1 MNLNEHSPIEVKDY
15 LLSNSIGFIAF
26 EHKAVFTCEEAKAE
40 KIGAKGIEVKNLFLK
55 DKKSRRFYLIVAPEE
70 LVIDLKSLGLLLYE
84 KLKFANETD
93 LIEIL
98 GLTPGAVS
106 PFGLLNDHQNQ
117 VKLIL
122 HKSVGESDY
131 VQFHP
136 NINTQT
142 LELTQGE
149 FGKCLTLFGNE
160 FEYLE
165 F

>member
-1 MNLNEHSPIEVKDY
+1 MDVNKQTPIEVKDY
-15 LLSNSIGFIAF
+15 LLNNAIAFKAF
-26 EHKAVFTCEEAKAE
+26 EHKPVFTCEEAKQE
-40 KIGAKGIEVKNLFLK
+40 QIGAKGIEVKNLFLK

-70 LVIDLKSLGLLLYE
+70 LAIDLKSLGLLLDE
-84 KLKFANETD
+84 KLKFANEAN
-93 LIEIL
+93 LLEIL

-122 HKSVGESDY
+122 HRSVGESDY

-136 NINTQT
+136 NLNTQT

-149 FGKCLTLFGNE
+149 FAKCLSLFGNE